1 MRIKSCIFAIVLL
14 VSSIALAEADYS
26 IQQKWHL
33 NGAGGWGALLVDAP
47 AHLLYVPRTNRV
59 AVMDTATGQQ
69 VGEIGGVVDARA
81 IALNPSGKFGYITD
95 IADGKAGFLR
105 VFDQKTRQ
113 VIASVPTGKIPDAV
127 VYDPVTNMVLV
138 FSRHDRSA
146 LLIDTG
152 NNQVTATMALPGV
165 PSNAVADGKGNV
177 FVTIEDKGEIARIDV
192 KSGRSTANWTLP
204 G

>member
-81 IALNPSGKFGYITD
+81 IAQSR
-95 IADGKAGFLR
+95 DG
-105 VFDQKTRQ
+105 
-113 VIASVPTGKIPDAV
+113 VPGSPPKKIPGIA
-127 VYDPVTNMVLV
+127 PGILRTE
-138 FSRHDRSA
+138 DR
-146 LLIDTG
+146 
-152 NNQVTATMALPGV
+152 
-165 PSNAVADGKGNV
+165 
-177 FVTIEDKGEIARIDV
+177 
-192 KSGRSTANWTLP
+192 
-204 G
+204 